1 MKKTDVHN
9 SLSAL
14 VPDRPEDIN
23 DLISGSRESSLQQ
36 KTAEIAQKATAKELA
51 AIKRKEQKA
60 LDKEIQRAEELE
72 ARGIPD
78 GHEALRE
85 QQRAKIEVIE
95 ALEAENDSPGDTFIK
110 ERASALMRSR
120 TGKQIR
126 GLVDLQSTTPAE
138 VQALLT
144 SLGINLNLHLTKNDT
159 ANLLSCLLTCNEQQ
173 LLGLMDNSRV
183 PIAIKTVIKRLL
195 DDASK
200 GNMATVEKLWDRV
213 FGKAAMVETNALPG
227 DSMPGLIPNKPVSR
241 EAYILIR
248 DTVIN

>member
-1 MKKTDVHN
+1 MKKADIHS

-23 DLISGSRESSLQQ
+23 DFLSGSRQQ
-36 KTAEIAQKATAKELA
+36 DISKKTAEIAQKATAKELA
-51 AIKRKEQKA
+51 AIKRKEQQA
-60 LDKEIQRAEELE
+60 LQKEIKRAEELE
-72 ARGIPD
+72 AKGIPD

-85 QQRAKIEVIE
+85 RQRAKIEEIE
-95 ALEAENDSPGDTFIK
+95 ALEAENVADEFIR
-110 ERASALMRSR
+110 ERTAARPLAR
-120 TGKQIR
+120 TRTSLR
-126 GLVDLQSTTPAE
+126 GMVDFQSTTPTE
-138 VQALLT
+138 VQALLAN
-144 SLGINLNLHLTKNDT
+144 LGINLNLHLTKNDT

-173 LLGLMDNSRV
+173 LLGLMDNRKV

-213 FGKAAMVETNALPG
+213 FGKTAMVETNSLPEG
-227 DSMPGLIPNKPVSR
+227 SMPGLIPNRPISR
-241 EAYILIR
+241 EAYIVIR